1 MAGYQLSRWR
11 GETLVVAS
19 AIGFGVGTALSVV
32 ALRTLRPA
40 DLLAVELAGSALV
53 LGAVAAGSGRLP
65 RHGALRALAQGG
77 GQSRPQLPPR

>member
-1 MAGYQLSRWR
+1 MNQLSRWR

-65 RHGALRALAQGG
+65 RHGALRAAGAGG